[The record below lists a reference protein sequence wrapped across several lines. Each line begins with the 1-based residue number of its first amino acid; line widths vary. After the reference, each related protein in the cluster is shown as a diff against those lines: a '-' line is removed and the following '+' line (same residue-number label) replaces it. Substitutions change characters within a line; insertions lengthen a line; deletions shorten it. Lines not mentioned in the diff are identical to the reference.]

1 LSGVGTRTLPPGQTR
16 GDEGA
21 LAAVLPAGSD
31 GSEVLFTDRAPPEHL
46 LAAPIVVVSI
56 MSAPRL
62 LDGGSRAADAVLRL
76 AAHTVS
82 GTRSAR
88 AALRLR
94 RLGFPNVQV
103 IRWDHRQP
111 FPRPGRPL
119 PTLPPWHPH
128 RYPRRA
134 LVLAT
139 RHDTGPT
146 VLDTALAAAGAP
158 EPDMVRASEATLI
171 AITDSTVLRVAV
183 GAGRSQVLRPVGV
196 GEHLLRE
203 RPDAVLA
210 DRMPWIQGHG
220 TVGVGAWSAER
231 RLHGTG
237 ARPPLPASVLED
249 CRAVLVELFRL
260 GSDGGVPLR
269 SCTADLH
276 RIAAAV
282 PPDAAAAAAR
292 LAAGADRVLADLPRG
307 FGHGDF
313 WFDNLLVDSGQLTGV
328 IDWDS
333 AGPGRLPL
341 LDLLHLLLSA
351 RQSVPGYRWGNALL
365 DVLRPWADRGADD
378 LGRRYCH
385 QLELSTEPA
394 VLRALVIAY
403 WLDWL
408 HYQFDRYA
416 DRSSRT
422 RWMANNVVRV
432 ARTLD
437 AAGWAQR

>member
-1 LSGVGTRTLPPGQTR
+1 
-16 GDEGA
+16 
-21 LAAVLPAGSD
+21 
-31 GSEVLFTDRAPPEHL
+31 
-46 LAAPIVVVSI
+46 
-56 MSAPRL
+56 
-62 LDGGSRAADAVLRL
+62 
-76 AAHTVS
+76 
-82 GTRSAR
+82 
-88 AALRLR
+88 
-94 RLGFPNVQV
+94 
-103 IRWDHRQP
+103 
-111 FPRPGRPL
+111 
-119 PTLPPWHPH
+119 
-128 RYPRRA
+128 
-134 LVLAT
+134 
-139 RHDTGPT
+139 
-146 VLDTALAAAGAP
+146 
-158 EPDMVRASEATLI
+158 
-171 AITDSTVLRVAV
+171 
-183 GAGRSQVLRPVGV
+183 V

-210 DRMPWIQGHG
+210 DRMPWIQAHG
-220 TVGVGAWSAER
+220 TVGLGAWSAER
-231 RLHGTG
+231 RLPGTA

-260 GSDGGVPLR
+260 DADGRVPPR

-282 PPDAAAAAAR
+282 PADATAAAAR

-313 WFDNLLVDSGQLTGV
+313 WSDNLLVESGRLTGV

-341 LDLLHLLLSA
+341 LDLLHLLLGA
-351 RQSVPGYRWGNALL
+351 RQSVPGYRWGNAVL

-378 LGRRYCH
+378 LGRRYCR
-385 QLELSTEPA
+385 QLGLSTEPA

-416 DRSSRT
+416 DRIGRT